1 MAAAEA
7 MVSKYQQLLRLRAS
21 DGFFVNG
28 LLLTCDTAENRDSSN
43 RPILLQIHGS
53 LGHFLARGTPRL
65 LPHALAE
72 RGIASLSIN
81 TRLASAGQIDGRGIF
96 PDTSRDID
104 AAVEFLAETGFRNI
118 FVLGYSLGAC
128 MVAHWAAQSSHPA
141 VKGLVLEGCP
151 FSIPDANRLRWKK
164 YGSSP
169 SYEEAHARAREV
181 LGEDPYNSAE
191 DEIFVAYGC
200 KGSTRQPGDD
210 EVFTYKT
217 WWFLCGP
224 EAYGTMTYRH
234 IGKITL
240 PMVIMRGDADPLVES
255 WVPEA
260 LGAIIRDAGN
270 ERVRVV
276 TIPGARHDCMENPE
290 AMVDEIVRLVS
301 A

>member
-1 MAAAEA
+1 
-7 MVSKYQQLLRLRAS
+7 
-21 DGFFVNG
+21 
-28 LLLTCDTAENRDSSN
+28 
-43 RPILLQIHGS
+43 
-53 LGHFLARGTPRL
+53 
-65 LPHALAE
+65 
-72 RGIASLSIN
+72 
-81 TRLASAGQIDGRGIF
+81 
-96 PDTSRDID
+96 
-104 AAVEFLAETGFRNI
+104 
-118 FVLGYSLGAC
+118 

-169 SYEEAHARAREV
+169 SYEEAYARAREV

-191 DEIFVAYGC
+191 DEIFVAYRC
-200 KGSTRQPGDD
+200 KGPTRQPGDD
-210 EVFTYKT
+210 EIFTYKT

-224 EAYGTMTYRH
+224 EAYGTMTHRH
-234 IGKITL
+234 IGKIAL

-260 LGAIIRDAGN
+260 LGAIVRDAGN
-270 ERVRVV
+270 EKVRVV
-276 TIPGARHDCMENPE
+276 TIPGAHHDCMENPE